1 MLVASLMNGT
11 THTLHCT
18 LWEQNEISLMTHI
31 HTTCSDVSFILL
43 RDA

>member
-1 MLVASLMNGT
+1 MLVAFLLNGI

-18 LWEQNEISLMTHI
+18 LWEQNEINLMTHI
-31 HTTCSDVSFILL
+31 HPTCSGVSFILL